1 MIRRAAAAPALA
13 PALAFALALAAALPA
28 QAGLPRL
35 CDTRAGLSAAQQ
47 DRLLQ
52 VAGIARRELEA
63 SGARVALIARSGLD
77 LARFDIRYSH
87 AGLALAANPNAP
99 WSVRQLYF
107 DCDAARPQLYDQG
120 IAGFLLGT
128 DSPQR
133 GYLSLLLLPR
143 EAGAALEAAALDN
156 PRALR
161 LLAAQYSANA
171 YPFSLRYQNCNQWVA
186 ELMASAWGAL
196 PDGPDLRARAQAW
209 LREAH
214 YEPRRVEV
222 GSRWLM
228 FGLGFVPWI
237 RVDDHP
243 EEDRLAMALRISL
256 PESLE
261 AFVRARVPGTRHI
274 EICHD
279 GTRVVV
285 RHDGAPIA
293 AGCVE
298 AAGDTLHAL
307 D

>member
-1 MIRRAAAAPALA
+1 MIRRAAA
-13 PALAFALALAAALPA
+13 ALALAAALPA

-35 CDTRAGLSAAQQ
+35 CDTRAGLGAAQQ

-107 DCDAARPQLYDQG
+107 DCDAGRPQLYDQG

-209 LREAH
+209 LREAQ

-243 EEDRLAMALRISL
+243 EEDRVAMALRISL

-261 AFVRARVPGTRHI
+261 AFVRAQVAGTRRI

-279 GTRVVV
+279 GARVVV
-285 RHDGAPIA
+285 RHDGAPIG
-293 AGCVE
+293 AGC
-298 AAGDTLHAL
+298 AAETGDAETML

>member
-1 MIRRAAAAPALA
+1 MRRAAAALG
-13 PALAFALALAAALPA
+13 LALAAALPA

-35 CDTRAGLSAAQQ
+35 CDLRGGLSAAQQ

-52 VAGIARRELEA
+52 VAALARQELQA
-63 SGARVALIARSGLD
+63 SGARVALIARSGTD
-77 LARFDIRYSH
+77 LSRFGIRYSH

-107 DCDAARPQLYDQG
+107 DCDGGRPQLYDQG

-128 DSPQR
+128 DRPQR
-133 GYLSLLLLPR
+133 GYVSLLLLPA
-143 EAGAALEAAALDN
+143 EPGAALEAAALD
-156 PRALR
+156 PARALR
-161 LLAAQYSANA
+161 LLAADYSANA

-186 ELMASAWGAL
+186 ELMASAWGGL
-196 PDGPDLRARAQAW
+196 QDGPDLRAQAQDW
-209 LREAH
+209 LREAG
-214 YEPRRVEV
+214 YRPRPVEV

-243 EEDRLAMALRISL
+243 EADRLAMALRVSL

-261 AFVRARVPGTRHI
+261 AFVRARVPAARRV

-279 GTRVVV
+279 GTRAVV
-285 RHDGAPIA
+285 RHGDAPLPDDCR
-293 AGCVE
+293 AGPGDVE
-298 AAGDTLHAL
+298 HRL

>member
-1 MIRRAAAAPALA
+1 MIRRAAAAL
-13 PALAFALALAAALPA
+13 LLALAASLPA

-35 CDTRAGLSAAQQ
+35 CDTRAGPSPAQQ

-52 VAGIARRELEA
+52 VAAVARRALEG
-63 SGARVALIARSGLD
+63 SGARVALVARSGLD
-77 LARFDIRYSH
+77 LARFRIRYSH
-87 AGLALAANPNAP
+87 AGLALAASPNAP

-107 DCDAARPQLYDQG
+107 DCEAGRPQLYDQG
-120 IAGFLLGT
+120 IPGFLLGT
-128 DSPQR
+128 DQPQR
-133 GYLSLLLLPR
+133 GYLSLLLLPDG
-143 EAGAALEAAALDN
+143 AGAALEAAALDN
-156 PRALR
+156 RRALR

-186 ELMASAWGAL
+186 ELLASAWGDL
-196 PDGPDLRARAQAW
+196 PDGPDLRARAQDW
-209 LREAH
+209 LRAAH
-214 YEPRRVEV
+214 YEPRTVEV

-261 AFVRARVPGTRHI
+261 AFVRAQVPGTRRI
-274 EICHD
+274 EICHED
-279 GTRVVV
+279 ARIVV
-285 RHDGAPIA
+285 RRDGAPIA
-293 AGCVE
+293 EGCV
-298 AAGDTLHAL
+298 AQAGDELHTI

>member
-1 MIRRAAAAPALA
+1 MIRRAAAALG
-13 PALAFALALAAALPA
+13 LALAVAGPA

-35 CDTRAGLSAAQQ
+35 CDARPGLNAAQQ

-52 VAGIARRELEA
+52 VAAVARRELEA

-77 LARFDIRYSH
+77 LARFHIRYSH
-87 AGLALAANPNAP
+87 AGIALAANPNAP

-107 DCDAARPQLYDQG
+107 DCEAGQPELYDQG

-133 GYLSLLLLPR
+133 GYLSLLLLPP

-156 PRALR
+156 TRARR
-161 LLAAQYSANA
+161 LLAAEYSANA

-186 ELMASAWGAL
+186 ELLASAWGGLA
-196 PDGPDLRARAQAW
+196 DGPDLRARAQDW
-209 LREAH
+209 LRAAP
-214 YEPRRVEV
+214 YEPRRVEI

-261 AFVRARVPGTRHI
+261 AFVRARAPGTRHI

-279 GTRVVV
+279 GARLVV
-285 RHDGAPIA
+285 RRDGAPIA
-293 AGCVE
+293 DGCV
-298 AAGDTLHAL
+298 AQDGDTLHAI